1 MRDCAIVGGGIAG
14 LTAALDLVKRGLDV
28 VVLEARD
35 RVGGRIEN
43 GVLEDGQYVELGGQW
58 VGAGHDTVL
67 ELAERYGLETVS
79 LPNKGN
85 LVVRLRGQNL
95 EVPSADEG
103 PALSPFE
110 VSDLGQGLLRLRR
123 LAERLRDDAAW
134 SAANDAWLRQD
145 LRRWITTN
153 LRTQGAQL
161 RFVEVYTAA
170 FGPMSRDATLL
181 EGLHQVNSGPD
192 LESMLASNGG
202 LNQRRV
208 KGGMFEV
215 CRAMADDLGDTVR
228 LGAVV
233 DSIEH
238 NDHSAVVVLADGE
251 RIEARNVISTLPPR
265 LATRMTY
272 EPALPKWRSE
282 TADKVAAGNVIKAFL
297 VYEKPFW
304 REMGLSGQSS
314 ADEGSVRVTF
324 DTTTGDDER
333 GLLMGFF
340 EGADAASL
348 SKRSVTLRQRAFVDS
363 VVRTFGDVAAKPID
377 YIERDW
383 AAEPFTAGCHG
394 AHFAPGV
401 WTANGPVLAEPEG
414 VLHWAGAEYAGR
426 FNGYMEGAVRSGLE
440 SAAAV
445 ARNCA

>member
-1 MRDCAIVGGGIAG
+1 MHDCAIIGGGLAG
-14 LTAALDLVKRGLDV
+14 LTAALDLTKRGLDV

-35 RVGGRIEN
+35 RVGGRVEN
-43 GVLEDGQYVELGGQW
+43 GVLDDGQYVELGGQW
-58 VGAGHDTVL
+58 IGAGHDAVQ
-67 ELAERYGLETVS
+67 EIVERYGLRTVA
-79 LPNKGN
+79 LPNKGS

-95 EVPSADEG
+95 EVPSAGDG

-123 LAERLRDDAAW
+123 LAQRLRDDPAW

-145 LRRWITTN
+145 LRRWIQTN

-170 FGPMSRDATLL
+170 FGPMSRTATLL

-208 KGGMFEV
+208 EGGMFEV
-215 CRAMADDLGDTVR
+215 CRAMAEELGEKVR

-233 DSIEH
+233 ESVEH
-238 NDHSAVVVLADGE
+238 GDRSATVMLAGGE
-251 RIEARNVISTLPPR
+251 RVEARQVISTLPPR
-265 LATRMTY
+265 LSMTMTY
-272 EPALPKWRSE
+272 DPPLPEWRSE
-282 TADKVAAGNVIKAFL
+282 TASKVAAGNVIKAFL

-304 REMGLSGQSS
+304 RDMGLSGQSS

-324 DTTTGDDER
+324 DTTTGDDQR

-340 EGADAASL
+340 EGADADSL
-348 SKRSVTLRQRAFVDS
+348 SKRSVTLRQRSFMDS
-363 VVRTFGDVAAKPID
+363 VVRTFGDVASKPID

-383 AAEPFTAGCHG
+383 SAEPFTGGCHG

-401 WTANGPVLAEPEG
+401 WTSNGPILAEPEG
-414 VLHWAGAEYAGR
+414 VLHWAGAEYSAR

-440 SAAAV
+440 VAAAV

>member
-1 MRDCAIVGGGIAG
+1 MRDCAIIGGGLAG

-28 VVLEARD
+28 VVLEARE
-35 RVGGRIEN
+35 RVGGRVEN
-43 GVLEDGQYVELGGQW
+43 GVLDDGQYVELGGQW
-58 VGAGHDTVL
+58 IGAGHDAVQDMV
-67 ELAERYGLETVS
+67 ERYGLRTVG

-95 EVPSADEG
+95 EVPSAGEG

-123 LAERLRDDAAW
+123 LAQRLRDDPAW
-134 SAANDAWLRQD
+134 SGANDAWLRQD
-145 LRRWITTN
+145 LRRWIKTN

-161 RFVEVYTAA
+161 RFIEVYSAA

-208 KGGMFEV
+208 EGGMFEV
-215 CRAMADDLGDTVR
+215 CRAMAGELGSRVR

-233 DSIEH
+233 DSVEH
-238 NDHSAVVVLADGE
+238 GDRSATVVLADGE
-251 RIEARNVISTLPPR
+251 RIEARQVISTLPPR
-265 LATRMTY
+265 LATALTY
-272 EPALPKWRSE
+272 DPPLPQWRVE
-282 TADKVAAGNVIKAFL
+282 TASKVAAGNVIKAFL

-304 REMGLSGQSS
+304 RDMGLSGQSS

-340 EGADAASL
+340 EGADADSL
-348 SKRSVTLRQRAFVDS
+348 SKRSVTLRQRSFTDS

-383 AAEPFTAGCHG
+383 SAEPFTGGCHG

-401 WTANGPVLAEPEG
+401 WTSNGPVLAEPDG
-414 VLHWAGAEYAGR
+414 VLHWAGAEYSAR

-440 SAAAV
+440 VAAVV